1 MPGVVLVGGIRA
13 LLSDEFIYTGITVMG
28 MEMNCN
34 WTADARNVAVKKLVE
49 SPCSEDFVS
58 LSTLVIS
65 PSHMFLTNH
74 LMRCI
79 PDAHNVRVL

>member
-13 LLSDEFIYTGITVMG
+13 LLSDEFIYTG
-28 MEMNCN
+28 MNGN